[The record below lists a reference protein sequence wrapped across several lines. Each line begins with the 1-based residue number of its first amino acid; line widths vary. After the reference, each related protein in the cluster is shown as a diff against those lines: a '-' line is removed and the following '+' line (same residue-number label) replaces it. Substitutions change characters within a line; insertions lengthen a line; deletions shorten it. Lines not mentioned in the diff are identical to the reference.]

1 MPAHRGFPQVGGHS
15 FGPFGHKNTPGGCSV
30 FYAVYSV
37 VISIVLSL
45 FWPVVQTGINNF
57 GIWIAN
63 SSETSPILAPFI
75 YGTLERLLLPF
86 VAECPL
92 ANRTGLRYNRAV
104 TVPQRCG
111 KGGAVMIRVA
121 IVEDDAEVQGVLQE
135 YVRRY
140 TRQYGTEFEVT
151 VFADGVDI
159 LEDYRAVY
167 DIIFLDVEMKHL
179 DGMTTAERIRQM
191 DADVILIFITNM
203 AQYAIRGYSV
213 GALDYV
219 LKPVPYFAFSQQLLK
234 AVARLEKRA
243 KHYLTVP
250 VEGGLR
256 RLDTASIYYL
266 ESEGHRVHFYTDE
279 GDFSAPGA
287 LKAFEEKLADCPFA
301 RCNSGYLVNLAQVR
315 ELRQSTVQVG
325 PCELQVSRPKRK
337 AFLAALTDYIG
348 GEGS

>member
-1 MPAHRGFPQVGGHS
+1 
-15 FGPFGHKNTPGGCSV
+15 
-30 FYAVYSV
+30 
-37 VISIVLSL
+37 
-45 FWPVVQTGINNF
+45 
-57 GIWIAN
+57 
-63 SSETSPILAPFI
+63 
-75 YGTLERLLLPF
+75 
-86 VAECPL
+86 
-92 ANRTGLRYNRAV
+92 
-104 TVPQRCG
+104 
-111 KGGAVMIRVA
+111 MIRVA

-151 VFADGVDI
+151 LFADGVDI
-159 LEDYRAVY
+159 LDDYRAVY

-191 DADVILIFITNM
+191 DAEVILIFITNM

-234 AVARLEKRA
+234 AVSRLEKRA
-243 KHYLTVP
+243 KRYLTVP

-266 ESEGHRVHFYTDE
+266 ESEGHKVHFYTE
-279 GDFSAPGA
+279 KEDFVVPGT
-287 LKAFEEKLADCPFA
+287 LKNYEEKLVGRAFA
-301 RCNSGYLVNLAQVR
+301 RCNSGYLVNLAQV
-315 ELRQSTVQVG
+315 QAVQQNTVQVG
-325 PCELQVSRPKRK
+325 PYELQVSRPKRK